1 MNQNIGLW
9 IDHKQAFLIWHD
21 RKKVEVIPSN
31 LEPRTH
37 FSGTHISSGI
47 RSGGRYTQ
55 SVDSELRY
63 NDRYNNQLSK
73 YYEKVIDQIKNADS
87 IFIMGPG
94 EAKLE
99 FEKELK
105 KHKNLVR
112 KLLQIETADK
122 MTKNQMVAKVK
133 EFFSKLNNR

>member
-9 IDHKQAFLIWHD
+9 IDHKQAFLIWQD

-37 FSGTHISSGI
+37 SSGGARI
-47 RSGGRYTQ
+47 GGRYNQ
-55 SVDSELRY
+55 RVDSELRF
-63 NDRYNNQLSK
+63 NDRYNQHLSK
-73 YYEKVIDQIKNADS
+73 YYEKVIATIHNANS

-99 FEKELK
+99 LK
-105 KHKNLVR
+105 KEIQRHKDLIE
-112 KLLQIETADK
+112 KLIRVETADK
-122 MTKNQMVAKVK
+122 MTQNQMIARVR
-133 EFFSKLNNR
+133 EFFSINSKH

>member
-1 MNQNIGLW
+1 MTQNIGLW

-31 LEPRTH
+31 LEPRIH
-37 FSGTHISSGI
+37 FSGGTRI
-47 RSGGRYTQ
+47 GGKYTQ
-55 SVDSELRY
+55 SVDSELRH

-73 YYEKVIDQIKNADS
+73 YYENVISTIQNADS

-99 FEKELK
+99 LERAIRKRK
-105 KHKNLVR
+105 AMIK
-112 KLLQIETADK
+112 KLLKIETADK
-122 MTKNQMVAKVK
+122 MTKKQMIAYVK
-133 EFFSKLNNR
+133 EFFLKLNNK

>member
-1 MNQNIGLW
+1 MNRNIGLW

-31 LEPRTH
+31 LEPRTYH
-37 FSGTHISSGI
+37 SGGARI
-47 RSGGRYTQ
+47 GGRYNQ

-73 YYEKVIDQIKNADS
+73 YYAQVISTIQNADS

-99 FEKELK
+99 LEKAIK
-105 KHKNLVR
+105 KHKALIK
-112 KLLQIETADK
+112 KLLGTETADK
-122 MTKNQMVAKVK
+122 MTKNQMVARVK
-133 EFFSKLNNR
+133 KFFSKAE

>member
-37 FSGTHISSGI
+37 FSGGT
-47 RSGGRYTQ
+47 RVGGRYNQ

-63 NDRYNNQLSK
+63 NDRYKNQLSK
-73 YYEKVIDQIKNADS
+73 YYEQVIATIQNADS

-99 FEKELK
+99 LERAIK
-105 KHKNLVR
+105 KRKSLIK
-112 KLLQIETADK
+112 KLLKIETADK
-122 MTKNQMVAKVK
+122 MTRNQMIAYVRD
-133 EFFSKLNNR
+133 FFVKLNNK

>member
-1 MNQNIGLW
+1 MTQNIGLW

-31 LEPRTH
+31 LEPRIH
-37 FSGTHISSGI
+37 FSGGARI
-47 RSGGRYTQ
+47 GGKYNQ
-55 SVDSELRY
+55 SVDSELRH

-73 YYEKVIDQIKNADS
+73 YYENVISTIQNADS

-99 FEKELK
+99 LERAIRKRKALIK
-105 KHKNLVR
+105 
-112 KLLQIETADK
+112 KLLKIETADK
-122 MTKNQMVAKVK
+122 MTKKQMIAYVK
-133 EFFSKLNNR
+133 EFFIKLNNK